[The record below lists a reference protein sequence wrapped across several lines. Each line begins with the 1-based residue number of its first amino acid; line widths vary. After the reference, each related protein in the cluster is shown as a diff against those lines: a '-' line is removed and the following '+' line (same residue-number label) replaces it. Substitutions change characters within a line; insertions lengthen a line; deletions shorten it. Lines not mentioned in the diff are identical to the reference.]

1 MNVFKV
7 FNAKGRL
14 VLSPTKYL
22 VSRYAPHQLLKAHL
36 KKVRKLSIL
45 AIPWSNSISAG
56 GLIAQAHLDI
66 TANNI
71 FEVAFQ
77 SLFHKVK
84 KQ

>member
-22 VSRYAPHQLLKAHL
+22 ASRYASHQLLKAQ
-36 KKVRKLSIL
+36 KVRKLSIL
-45 AIPWSNSISAG
+45 AIPWSNSISAN

-66 TANNI
+66 KANNI